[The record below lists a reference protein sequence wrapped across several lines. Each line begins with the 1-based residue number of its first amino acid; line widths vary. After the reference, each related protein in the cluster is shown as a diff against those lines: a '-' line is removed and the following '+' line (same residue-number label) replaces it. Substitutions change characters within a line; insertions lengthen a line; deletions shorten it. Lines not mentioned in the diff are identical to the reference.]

1 MKPFTTPQITVIEA
15 LAAGA
20 TVTAAAELASVSRPT
35 VYHWLEN
42 APFAQALAFAKQ
54 EHAISL
60 RDRLQSMTEKAL
72 DKLEA
77 VLDNPKSSPS
87 VLLRASLAVLN
98 RKNWHI
104 PTIEDCAAEINAA
117 ADRMDAD
124 PDVQDNPNAY
134 DQQLTKL
141 YRIPE
146 QMKSTP
152 HLTPR
157 NALCPCGSGK
167 KYKRCCG
174 HDAPPVLTTK
184 AA

>member
-87 VLLRASLAVLN
+87 VLLRASLAILN

-104 PTIEDCAAEINAA
+104 PTIEDCAAEINDAT
-117 ADRMDAD
+117 DRVEND
-124 PDVQDNPNAY
+124 PDVQNNLAAY
-134 DQQLTKL
+134 EKQLTKL
-141 YRIPE
+141 YTKSNVSE
-146 QMKSTP
+146 STP
-152 HLTPR
+152 QQTPR
-157 NALCPCGSGK
+157 NAQCPCGSGK
-167 KYKRCCG
+167 KFKRCCG
-174 HDAPPVLTTK
+174 HNAPPVLNTQ

>member
-35 VYHWLEN
+35 VHNWLQS

-60 RDRLQSMTEKAL
+60 RDRLQSITEKAL

-87 VLLRASLAVLN
+87 VLLRASLAILN
-98 RKNWHI
+98 RKNWRLT
-104 PTIEDCAAEINAA
+104 TIEDCAAEINAA
-117 ADRMDAD
+117 TDRMEAD
-124 PDVQDNPNAY
+124 PEVEQNQAAY
-134 DQQLTKL
+134 QQQLTKL
-141 YRIPE
+141 YT
-146 QMKSTP
+146 KSESTTQP
-152 HLTPR
+152 SHQTPR
-157 NALCPCGSGK
+157 NAPCPCGSGK
-167 KYKRCCG
+167 KFKRCCG
-174 HDAPPVLTTK
+174 HGAPPVLNTQ